1 MSLPTHLRDMDPSL
15 FFCTLSKHKETNKNV
30 IKLHPKPG
38 RRTNISAQLGDDDMV
53 DAEGNSAPLVPL
65 KGPSSFEDTQPDKPS
80 IFTRCADV
88 GTARVLQA
96 IDELLPKE
104 MERLGLDK
112 EYKPENY
119 RPLYHTSDPE
129 SNKGDAGAISLK
141 FDKKKCPVT
150 IMELEDPDD
159 DESEIAREGNLDEI
173 QPGITES
180 MYTKMSIS
188 SIWKGRGKNADWG
201 ATIWVNKI
209 AVRIG
214 VQDDGLVIGS
224 KVLRGD
230 NKFKEVKPKKRSSS
244 NNSSSTKSSS
254 KRIKRDESEDEG
266 DDFSSTAPA
275 VSRSVR
281 TEVQDE
287 SEHEN
292 EEGSG
297 DEHDEGSDHGS
308 MEDDDEGSDG
318 ENNDDENNDDE
329 NNEGPPSD
337 GENEG
342 SVHEESGDENEGS
355 GDEGSGDESPEE
367 EEEEERVPTPPPAPK
382 PKKSSSKKSSSSSS
396 KKSSRSSRK

>member
-1 MSLPTHLRDMDPSL
+1 MSLPTHLRDMDPSC
-15 FFCTLSKHKETNKNV
+15 FFCTLSKNKETNKDV

-53 DAEGNSAPLVPL
+53 DAEGNPAPLVPL

-80 IFTRCADV
+80 IFTRCADA
-88 GTARVLQA
+88 GTACVLQA

-104 MERLGLDK
+104 MVRLGLDK
-112 EYKPENY
+112 DYKPENY
-119 RPLYHTSDPE
+119 RPLYHAPDPE
-129 SNKGDAGAISLK
+129 SDKGGAGAISLK
-141 FDKKKCPVT
+141 FDKNKCPVT

-159 DESEIAREGNLDEI
+159 DESEIAREGNLDEV

-209 AVRIG
+209 AARMG

-230 NKFKEVKPKKRSSS
+230 NKFKEAKSKKRSSS
-244 NNSSSTKSSS
+244 NNSSPTKRV
-254 KRIKRDESEDEG
+254 KREESEDEG

-275 VSRSVR
+275 ASRSVR

-287 SEHEN
+287 SGHEN
-292 EEGSG
+292 DEGSG
-297 DEHDEGSDHGS
+297 DENEGSDHGS
-308 MEDDDEGSDG
+308 MEEDDEGSD
-318 ENNDDENNDDE
+318 DENNVS
-329 NNEGPPSD
+329 EGPASD
-337 GENEG
+337 
-342 SVHEESGDENEGS
+342 DENEGS
-355 GDEGSGDESPEE
+355 GDEASVHEGSSDENEASGDESP
-367 EEEEERVPTPPPAPK
+367 EEEERVPTPPPAPK

-396 KKSSRSSRK
+396 SKKSSRSSRK